1 MILRAGVRS
10 QNPEFRMIRRQPA
23 FTNLVLFSSDS
34 CFSNRFMLRLR
45 QATYLSAI
53 LAAVL
58 LLLFMSQPA
67 TVLASDEG
75 VRADLPLGGSLR
87 VENRRGSV
95 SVEVWNERY
104 VSITATVEG
113 RTPNRS
119 PVIIERT
126 EPLLT
131 VGVVNQTAVTP
142 ARVDLILRIPERS
155 RVQIITAT
163 GAINVRG

>member
-1 MILRAGVRS
+1 
-10 QNPEFRMIRRQPA
+10 MIRRQPA
-23 FTNLVLFSSDS
+23 FTDLVLFSSAS

-45 QATYLSAI
+45 QAISLSPI

-95 SVEVWNERY
+95 SVEVWNEKY

-113 RTPNRS
+113 KTPNRS

-126 EPLLT
+126 EQLLT

-155 RVQIITAT
+155 RAEIITTSGEITISGVPAE
-163 GAINVRG
+163 